1 MKTLLGSILGALAL
15 TALVLLQSTKKSLV
29 SGAAE
34 EQPDL
39 PDDREN
45 D

>member
-1 MKTLLGSILGALAL
+1 MKRLLGSILGALAL

-29 SGAAE
+29 SGGFE
-34 EQPDL
+34 KQPGL
-39 PDDREN
+39 PDGREN